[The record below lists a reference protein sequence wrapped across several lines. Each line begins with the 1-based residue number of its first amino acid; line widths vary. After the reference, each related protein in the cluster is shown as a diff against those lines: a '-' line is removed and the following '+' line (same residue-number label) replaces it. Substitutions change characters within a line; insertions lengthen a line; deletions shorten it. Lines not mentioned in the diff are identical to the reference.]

1 MIANARQI
9 KETQKQILIEIK
21 QAIASLDER
30 EFQLNALE
38 RNFLGAMK
46 EVQDEAENASKID
59 DTLKNYER
67 ELQIVQASSAQMQK
81 RLNDVTIEQA
91 FPQEQDN
98 PLQKEQFASLPSY
111 PYTPDR
117 DAIYKNA
124 ATIFLGIFIVF
135 PFLLEFVDN
144 RIKSPWDVQVFLG
157 RDLISGIPKIS
168 NIDEHERPLIV
179 GNDLDDGLAE
189 SFRSMFSKIQI
200 NSFVDYP
207 KVILVTS
214 AIPSEG
220 KSLIST
226 NLAYTCANHGKNTV
240 LIDFD
245 LRRPGL
251 HKFAG
256 LDNNDGLIPIINN
269 MQENPNYLEENFDKK
284 LNPIHPNLRMLT
296 SGVKQEV

>member
-1 MIANARQI
+1 
-9 KETQKQILIEIK
+9 
-21 QAIASLDER
+21 
-30 EFQLNALE
+30 
-38 RNFLGAMK
+38 
-46 EVQDEAENASKID
+46 
-59 DTLKNYER
+59 
-67 ELQIVQASSAQMQK
+67 MQK

-98 PLQKEQFASLPSY
+98 QLQKEQFASLRSY

-200 NSFVDYP
+200 NYIF
-207 KVILVTS
+207 
-214 AIPSEG
+214 
-220 KSLIST
+220 
-226 NLAYTCANHGKNTV
+226 
-240 LIDFD
+240 
-245 LRRPGL
+245 LRL
-251 HKFAG
+251 
-256 LDNNDGLIPIINN
+256 
-269 MQENPNYLEENFDKK
+269 
-284 LNPIHPNLRMLT
+284 
-296 SGVKQEV
+296 S